1 MKQYAVIGLGRFGFS
16 IATTLYSMGH
26 DVLVIDK
33 DEEKIQ
39 EISDLVTHAIQAD
52 ATDETVLKAVG
63 IRNFDVVAVTIGSD
77 IQASIL
83 VTLLCKEQGVNYVVA
98 KAQNEL
104 HAKVLYKV
112 GADKVILPEH
122 DMGLRVAHNLVSSN
136 ILDYIELDPN
146 YSVVEIEVIP
156 KWIDKTL
163 KQLDLRAKYGVN
175 VMAIKHGD
183 NINISPGGNDMINQG
198 DILVVIG
205 KNKDIERIEKESQK
219 F

>member
-1 MKQYAVIGLGRFGFS
+1 MKQYAVVGLGRFGSS

-39 EISDLVTHAIQAD
+39 TISDFVTHAIQAD
-52 ATDETVLKAVG
+52 ATDETILKAVG

-83 VTLLCKEQGVNYVVA
+83 VTLLCKEQGVDYVVT

-136 ILDYIELDPN
+136 VLDYIELDPN
-146 YSVVEIEVIP
+146 YGVVEIEVIP
-156 KWIDKTL
+156 KWIGRTL
-163 KQLDLRAKYGVN
+163 KQLDLRVKYGVN
-175 VMAIKHGD
+175 VMAIKHGED
-183 NINISPGGNDMINQG
+183 INISPGGDDMIDRG

-205 KNKDIERIEKESQK
+205 ENEDIARIEKESQES
-219 F
+219 

>member
-83 VTLLCKEQGVNYVVA
+83 VTLLCKEQANYVVA

-104 HAKVLYKV
+104 HA
-112 GADKVILPEH
+112 
-122 DMGLRVAHNLVSSN
+122 R
-136 ILDYIELDPN
+136 
-146 YSVVEIEVIP
+146 YSIR
-156 KWIDKTL
+156 W
-163 KQLDLRAKYGVN
+163 
-175 VMAIKHGD
+175 
-183 NINISPGGNDMINQG
+183 S
-198 DILVVIG
+198 
-205 KNKDIERIEKESQK
+205 
-219 F
+219 

>member
-1 MKQYAVIGLGRFGFS
+1 M
-16 IATTLYSMGH
+16 
-26 DVLVIDK
+26 
-33 DEEKIQ
+33 
-39 EISDLVTHAIQAD
+39 
-52 ATDETVLKAVG
+52 G

-83 VTLLCKEQGVNYVVA
+83 VTLLCKEQGVDYVVT

-136 ILDYIELDPN
+136 VLDYIELDPN
-146 YSVVEIEVIP
+146 YGVVEIEVIP
-156 KWIDKTL
+156 KWIGRTL
-163 KQLDLRAKYGVN
+163 KQLDLRVKYGVN
-175 VMAIKHGD
+175 VMAIKHGED
-183 NINISPGGNDMINQG
+183 INISPGGDDMIDRG

-205 KNKDIERIEKESQK
+205 ENEDIALYRKGEPRILIFGSLQYLELHTGN
-219 F
+219 